1 MTTETP
7 MGRQVWT
14 SYVVA
19 QIARAAVG
27 LIGPGIK
34 ALGCAVATDSVVL
47 HFVEAGERGCDR
59 EDLSDIAF
67 ELDVLLDGK
76 VLIETVVHGAEET
89 LDWAQ
94 LSPVYVAKE

>member
-1 MTTETP
+1 METLG
-7 MGRQVWT
+7 GRQAWT
-14 SYVVA
+14 SYIVA

-34 ALGCAVATDSVVL
+34 ALGCAVASDSVIL
-47 HFVEAGERGCDR
+47 HFVEAGECSCDR
-59 EDLSDIAF
+59 EDVSEIAF

-76 VLIETVVHGAEET
+76 VLIETVVHGAEEA